1 MFEGLFNAGS
11 VLVPLAFGLVPAF
24 LPAGTHPALRWGLWL
39 IILALACWY
48 GVAMADA
55 PAAYRMLAWT
65 TIGASAALS
74 FIVLVAE
81 TGFARRT
88 PRTA

>member
-1 MFEGLFNAGS
+1 MIAGLFNAGS

-24 LPAGTHPALRWGLWL
+24 LPSGTPAVLRWGLWL
-39 IILALACWY
+39 VILGLACWY
-48 GVAMADA
+48 GLAMADA

-74 FIVLVAE
+74 FVVLLAE
-81 TGFARRT
+81 TGFAGRAQ
-88 PRTA
+88 RTA